1 MVAPAVGSGQVRA
14 TVLSPA
20 SSLLPLLDSRRVIV
34 CAGAGGVGK
43 TTVSAALAIGA
54 ALRGRRVLCLT
65 IDPARRLADSLGLGC
80 IAGGRHDLEPERL
93 ARAGLDANGRLTV
106 MQLDT
111 KTTFDGLV
119 ERLASSPEVKA
130 RILGS
135 TIYRYVSTNLAGTQS
150 YMAMEKLLEV
160 KDDPE
165 FDLVILD
172 TPPTTDALDFL
183 DAPSRLI
190 DALDSSAMRW
200 FVTAFARS
208 RRLSL
213 NLLAKSMAVVLRGIG
228 RLTGGSFLE
237 QLAEFITDLDD
248 LFGGFRQRAT
258 RVAEAFRSPEFGYV
272 LVTSPSPMA
281 IREAEYFAE
290 SLIAQSMRVDGIVVN
305 RVHPSPGG
313 VKDGELRT
321 AVAALAP
328 EFGPDALERFQRVLA
343 EERAMAELDAEHLRQ
358 LETAIT
364 ARAFGSAALRID
376 VPAMEGDVRD
386 LPALAQVARWL
397 CP

>member
-1 MVAPAVGSGQVRA
+1 
-14 TVLSPA
+14 
-20 SSLLPLLDSRRVIV
+20 VIV

-43 TTVSAALAIGA
+43 TTVSAALALAA

-65 IDPARRLADSLGLGC
+65 IDPAHRLADSLGLGRLV
-80 IAGGRHDLEPERL
+80 GDRHDLEPERW
-93 ARAGLDANGRLTV
+93 AKAGLDPGGRLTV

-119 ERLASSPEVKA
+119 RRLASSTKA
-130 RILGS
+130 RDRILRS

-160 KDDPE
+160 KDDPS
-165 FDLVILD
+165 FDVVILD

-183 DAPSRLI
+183 DAPTRLI

-200 FVTAFARS
+200 FVAAFARS

-213 NLLAKSMAVVLRGIG
+213 NLLAKSVSVVLRGIG
-228 RLTGGSFLE
+228 RLTGGGFLE

-258 RVAEAFRSPEFGYV
+258 RVQQAFHSPEFGYV
-272 LVTSPSPMA
+272 LVTSPAPMA
-281 IREAEYFAE
+281 LREAEYFAE
-290 SLIAQSMRVDGIVVN
+290 NLIAQSMHVDGIVVN
-305 RVHPSPGG
+305 RVHSASARGSDEEVRALVRELPAEFADGG
-313 VKDGELRT
+313 FEAFVR
-321 AVAALAP
+321 ALS
-328 EFGPDALERFQRVLA
+328 
-343 EERAMAELDAEHLRQ
+343 EERAMAELDAAHLVS
-358 LETAIT
+358 LERAIG
-364 ARAFGSAALRID
+364 ARAFGASPTRID
-376 VPAMEGDVRD
+376 VPAMDTDVRD
-386 LPALAQVARWL
+386 LRALSHVADRL